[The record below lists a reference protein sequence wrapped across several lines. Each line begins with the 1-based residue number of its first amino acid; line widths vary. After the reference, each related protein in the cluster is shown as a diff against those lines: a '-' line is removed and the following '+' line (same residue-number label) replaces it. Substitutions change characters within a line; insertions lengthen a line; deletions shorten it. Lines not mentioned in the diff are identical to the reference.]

1 MRLEAHYADGR
12 VEIVKDRDTA
22 QKLVDSHA
30 AGEVR
35 VWMVWWNDLG
45 IGQELHRSAVKRSR
59 RHRRDR
65 IAV

>member
-22 QKLVDSHA
+22 QTLVDSHSPD
-30 AGEVR
+30 EVR

-45 IGQELHRSAVKRSR
+45 IGQELHRSAVKRTR
-59 RHRRDR
+59 RGRRER
-65 IAV
+65 VGV